1 LPHRDI
7 IVVGTSVG
15 GVDALQ
21 RLVRSL
27 PENFAGSLFVV
38 LHLAPESPSMLPD
51 ILERAGRLSAVH
63 PRDGDRIRPGQ
74 IYVAPPDR
82 HMMIERGVVRVVAGP
97 KENRHRPAIDPLFRS
112 AALAYGPQVIG
123 VVLTGSL
130 DDGTAGLIAVKQ
142 RGGLAVVQDPED
154 AFCGDMPRSALR
166 YVTAPDHVL
175 PIDQIGPKLV
185 ELVKEPVARSAA
197 GGNGNGNGHLQND
210 IAAAEMDP
218 AVLHDPEHPGEPSA
232 FACPEC
238 NGVLWERK
246 EADLLHFRC
255 RVGHAYTANN
265 LAAEQNLAIE
275 SAMWAALRAL
285 EENASLNT
293 KLAERARE
301 RRHTAVADRFNEQ
314 AETKKH
320 QAGVLRDLLLE
331 GRAQITKN

>member
-1 LPHRDI
+1 
-7 IVVGTSVG
+7 
-15 GVDALQ
+15 
-21 RLVRSL
+21 
-27 PENFAGSLFVV
+27 
-38 LHLAPESPSMLPD
+38 MLPD
-51 ILERAGRLSAVH
+51 ILERAGRLPAIH

-82 HMMIERGVVRVVAGP
+82 HMMLERGVVRIVNGP

-123 VVLTGSL
+123 VILTGSL

-166 YVTAPDHVL
+166 YVAAPDAVL
-175 PIDQIGPKLV
+175 SIDQLGPKLV
-185 ELVKEPVARSAA
+185 ELVKQSVKRASA
-197 GGNGNGNGHLQND
+197 GGNGNGKDNGNGNLQHEVE
-210 IAAAEMDP
+210 AAEMEP
-218 AVLHDPEHPGEPSA
+218 ALLHNSEHPGDPSP

-246 EADLLHFRC
+246 EGDLLHFRC

-265 LAAEQNLAIE
+265 LAAEQNLMIE

-285 EENASLNT
+285 EENASLNE

-301 RRHTAVADRFNEQ
+301 RRHTMVADRFNEQ
-314 AETKKH
+314 AIAKKH
-320 QAGVLRDLLLE
+320 QASVLRDLLLE
-331 GRAQITKN
+331 GRGQIAKTS